1 VKRLAS
7 WLVDYPL
14 VTGGL
19 LVLVTVALGLQI
31 PRLRIDE
38 SAEGLMVEHDPA
50 RRFYEQMKERFGSDN
65 LTIVLVQADDVFA
78 PAVLDVVRR
87 LTEGL
92 ERIEG
97 VSRVDSLASVKNIKG
112 RDDTLDT
119 EPLVSTPVPAT
130 AAEAARVRGDALDS
144 RVIVGNLVSPD
155 ARATALAVYVTPPAP
170 AARDSGFNQR
180 LVDRIDAVL
189 REHSAPGVTAFQV
202 GVPLTKATY
211 VQYLGHHLRI
221 TPPLGLA
228 VLVIVLFVCFRTLQG
243 VVIPLLTATVS
254 IVWAVGLMAI
264 LGIPMTVLTG
274 IIPSLLLAIGF
285 TEDVHMLT
293 TYHERLRLGE
303 ERLAAIRSMLEESCL
318 AILVTAGTTIIGFA
332 SLVITDITM
341 VVQFGY
347 ASALGLTAN
356 LVITLIAIPILLRV
370 WPVPRR
376 HRAVVA
382 ESPARESRIRG
393 WMERLAG
400 FNLRY
405 RVPILVVTAV
415 VTAISLIGVSR
426 LRVNTDLLT
435 FFPREAPIRVRID
448 ELQRSLPGALAFY
461 VAVDTGRADGIKDP
475 AVLRNIVAL
484 QDFLIRTGKVDK
496 TVSVADYLRR
506 LHREMNGGDP
516 AFETIPDTPE
526 QVAQYLLLL
535 EGNELTKY
543 VDFNASAANVVVRHN
558 LSGSA
563 DLSALVKEL
572 EAFTAR
578 TFPSNV
584 VVRATGESILYNNAA
599 DYVAVNEVTSFA
611 FTFVVIGLIHAL
623 LFMSLKAGFLSL
635 IPNVIPIFWVF
646 GLMGLAGVPL
656 NTATAM
662 IATIA
667 VGIAVDDTVHH
678 MVTYSRQLNE
688 HHDQRV
694 AMLNTM
700 KSQGQP
706 IIYVSL
712 ALAAGFFVS
721 YVSPLVPAAQFGL
734 FAALTMLVAMV
745 CELMLTPI
753 LMYSVRLVTLWDLVL
768 LKMHPEVVRAAP
780 LLAGLSRWEAR
791 KVVLLGRLRSLD
803 PGQLAIRKGDPGS
816 EMYLLVSG
824 RARVYDTQAD
834 GTERTLAVF
843 GPGATFGEMALLT
856 HETRS
861 ANVVAEMPSEILVLD
876 FQALERIRMRF
887 PYTGA
892 KVFRNLAH
900 MLSDRLRHVTADLV
914 GSGRHAIA
922 GASFP
927 SKVRGPAESEAV

>member
-1 VKRLAS
+1 MKRFAS

-19 LVLVTVALGLQI
+19 LLLVTVALGMQL

-65 LTIVLVQADDVFA
+65 LTIVLVKADDVFT
-78 PAVLDVVRR
+78 PAVLEVVRR
-87 LTEGL
+87 LSEGL

-97 VSRVDSLASVKNIKG
+97 VSRVDSLTTVKNIKG
-112 RDDTLDT
+112 RDDALDT
-119 EPLVSTPVPAT
+119 EPLVPTPVPT
-130 AAEAARVRGDALDS
+130 APAELGRIRADALDN

-155 ARATALAVYVTPPAP
+155 GRATALAVYVTPPGP
-170 AARDSGFNQR
+170 DARDSDFNQR
-180 LVDRIDAVL
+180 LVDRIDALL

-211 VQYLGHHLRI
+211 VRYLEHHLRI

-228 VLVIVLFVCFRTLQG
+228 VLVIVLFLCFRSVQG
-243 VVIPLLTATVS
+243 VVIPILTATVS
-254 IVWAVGLMAI
+254 IVWALGLMAI

-303 ERLAAIRSMLEESCL
+303 ERIAAIRGMLEETGL
-318 AILVTAGTTIIGFA
+318 AILVTAATTIVGFA
-332 SLVITDITM
+332 SLVITDVTM
-341 VVQFGY
+341 VAQFGY
-347 ASALGLTAN
+347 ASAMGLAAN
-356 LVITLIAIPILLRV
+356 LVITLIAIPILLRF
-370 WPVPRR
+370 W
-376 HRAVVA
+376 
-382 ESPARESRIRG
+382 PARRRLAPVGAEGPAPEGRIPG
-393 WMERLAG
+393 WMERLAA

-405 RVPILVVTAV
+405 RVPILVTTAV
-415 VTAISLIGVSR
+415 ITAISLVGVWR
-426 LRVNTDLLT
+426 LRVNTDLVT
-435 FFPREAPIRVRID
+435 YFPRDAPVRVRID
-448 ELQRSLPGALAFY
+448 QLQRALPGALAFY
-461 VAVDTGRADGIKDP
+461 VVVDTGRPDGIKDP
-475 AVLRNIVAL
+475 TVLRSIVAM
-484 QDFLIRTGKVDK
+484 QDFLARSGKVDT

-506 LHREMNGGDP
+506 LNRELNGGDP

-535 EGNELTKY
+535 EGRELTKY

-563 DLSALVKEL
+563 DLSALLREL
-572 EAFTAR
+572 DGFLARAFPA
-578 TFPSNV
+578 NV
-584 VVRATGESILYNNAA
+584 VVRPTGESILYNNAA
-599 DYVAVNEVTSFA
+599 DYMAINEVTSFGV
-611 FTFVVIGLIHAL
+611 TFLVIGIIHAF

-635 IPNVIPIFWVF
+635 IPNVVPIVCVF
-646 GLMGLAGVPL
+646 GLMGLVGVPL

-678 MVTYSRQLNE
+678 MVTFSRQLNE

-694 AMLNTM
+694 AMVNTM

-712 ALAAGFFVS
+712 ALAAGFLVS
-721 YVSPLVPAAQFGL
+721 VVSPLVPAAHFGL
-734 FAALTMLVAMV
+734 FAALTMIVAMV
-745 CELMLTPI
+745 AELLLTPI

-768 LKMHPEVVRAAP
+768 LKMHPEIVRAAP

-791 KVVLLGRLRSLD
+791 KVVLLGRLRSLA
-803 PGQLAIRKGDPGS
+803 PGQLAIRKGDTGT
-816 EMYLLVSG
+816 EMYMLVSG

-834 GTERTLAVF
+834 GTEKTLAVF
-843 GPGATFGEMALLT
+843 EPGATFGEMALLT
-856 HETRS
+856 RETRS
-861 ANVVAEMPSEILVLD
+861 ANVVADAPSEMLALD

-900 MLSDRLRHVTADLV
+900 MLSDRLRRATADLV
-914 GSGRHAIA
+914 G
-922 GASFP
+922 GAHPVVGEGST
-927 SKVRGPAESEAV
+927 GPGG